1 MNVDEA
7 METAKAYLVA
17 REQMQEPLFESEEVA
32 VTLAREVERLRVWKT
47 RWKDA
52 AQKLRRQLEES
63 GDGDT
68 WRRACRR
75 VELEL
80 EKTHTEVERLRAEVQ
95 RLDMAGTHSCHD
107 DCQRLPCA
115 QRREIERLRAE
126 LAAAKAA
133 SVVPVEKYEIGIN
146 YKNEV
151 TIYMHSR
158 NDAESA
164 FKWLQGCMKD
174 TPPTT

>member
-1 MNVDEA
+1 MSDDKMRAE
-7 METAKAYLVA
+7 
-17 REQMQEPLFESEEVA
+17 FEKWAEDHNLGL
-32 VTLAREVERLRVWKT
+32 TLAAATATGLYTRNIAWTAWQAAYDAGQKAERE
-47 RWKDA
+47 A
-52 AQKLRRQLEES
+52 IFI
-63 GDGDT
+63 
-68 WRRACRR
+68 
-75 VELEL
+75 ELENGEL
-80 EKTHTEVERLRAEVQ
+80 LAAEV
-95 RLDMAGTHSCHD
+95 
-107 DCQRLPCA
+107 
-115 QRREIERLRAE
+115 ERLRAE

-133 SVVPVEKYEIGIN
+133 SELPVEKYEIGIN